1 MSKTASELL
10 VLEQTRMKRADSGN
24 RTPTES
30 AMSARLGVGSWII
43 LIVLLSLLIATGVVI
58 YRGWTLAGG
67 TDVPAS
73 GYAAMVFGV
82 IISLAVGF
90 GLMALIFYS
99 SRKGYDEPPV
109 LIAPEADSVESKN
122 VPETK

>member
-1 MSKTASELL
+1 
-10 VLEQTRMKRADSGN
+10 
-24 RTPTES
+24 
-30 AMSARLGVGSWII
+30 
-43 LIVLLSLLIATGVVI
+43 LIALLSLLVATGVVI

-90 GLMALIFYS
+90 GLIPTA
-99 SRKGYDEPPV
+99 RDC
-109 LIAPEADSVESKN
+109 DSLGIPKSVKL
-122 VPETK
+122 